1 MGDRTLWTNA
11 IPGNGNVLVAGKNV
25 HNFKAGAAITR
36 GQVVAIHGTGDN
48 FVVWPAI
55 LGTTETPLGI
65 AIQSVASGAMCAV
78 AGLGCIAYCQQET
91 DDTAAT
97 AGAQVTITDSAGFV
111 GAVTGTAD
119 LFLVGVR
126 LEPSAGTDDTYERI
140 LVLCGLTTSV
150 HA

>member
-1 MGDRTLWTNA
+1 MADRTLWTNA
-11 IPGNGNVLVAGKNV
+11 VPGGNVLVVGNNV
-25 HNFKAGAAITR
+25 HNFLAGAAITR
-36 GQVVAIHGTGDN
+36 GQVVAIHGTGEN
-48 FVVWPAI
+48 FTVWPCI
-55 LGTTETPLGI
+55 LGTTLTPLGI
-65 AIQSVASGAMCAV
+65 AINSAASGAKVAV

-91 DDTAAT
+91 DDTNAT

-111 GAVTGTAD
+111 GAVSGTAD